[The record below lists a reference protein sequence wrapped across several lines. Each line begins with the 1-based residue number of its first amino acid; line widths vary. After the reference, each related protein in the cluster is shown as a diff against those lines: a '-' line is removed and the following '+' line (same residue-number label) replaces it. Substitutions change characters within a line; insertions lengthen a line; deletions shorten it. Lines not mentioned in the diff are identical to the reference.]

1 MKKNNY
7 AYEPNLVR
15 LRQLSAHSQTE
26 AHKKQQQSGLP
37 SIYDHINTNAKD
49 SKQ

>member
-1 MKKNNY
+1 MTNNY
-7 AYEPNLVR
+7 AYEPYSGR
-15 LRQLSAHSQTE
+15 LRQLNAHSQTE

-37 SIYDHINTNAKD
+37 SIYDHINTNTND

>member
-1 MKKNNY
+1 MINNY
-7 AYEPNLVR
+7 AYEPHLSR
-15 LRQLSAHSQTE
+15 LRELNAHSQTE

-37 SIYDHINTNAKD
+37 SIYDHINANTKD